1 MASAQI
7 VVQQVLVMFL
17 LLGVG
22 ILIRRLGWVTEEA
35 ARQFS
40 NLLLMIVFP
49 ALLIEVYQRPF
60 IQEQFIDQFISMA
73 LAVIFHLLAIA
84 VSHLC
89 IRPRE
94 HHAYRIERL
103 AAVYSNCGFMGFPL
117 LSALLGEEGLFYGV
131 AFSGVFNLVFWIH
144 GARTCSLD
152 DRLEKKRIVLNP
164 GCIGFLTGF
173 ILYITQ
179 LPLPSFLCETITH
192 VANLNTPLAMIITGV
207 FLADIRWKK
216 LWDDAS
222 IWRACL
228 LRNMLLPLGMFVL
241 LRCIGFASW
250 FSGAPEIALAHLIA
264 CACPSAA
271 STILL
276 AAKRNM
282 DSAHGAKILALS
294 TLLSIVTLPAI
305 VLLAQSV

>member
-1 MASAQI
+1 MASAQV
-7 VVQQVLVMFL
+7 VVQQVLVMFF
-17 LLGVG
+17 LLGIG
-22 ILIRRLGWVTEEA
+22 ILLRRLGWVTEAA

-60 IQEQFIDQFISMA
+60 IPEQFLEQLISMG
-73 LAVIFHLLAIA
+73 LAVVFHLLAIA

-89 IRPRE
+89 IRPRA

-117 LSALLGEEGLFYGV
+117 LFALLGDEGLFYGV

-144 GARTCSLD
+144 GAKTCSLD
-152 DRLEKKRIVLNP
+152 NRLQKKNIVLNP
-164 GCIGFLTGF
+164 GCIGFLIGF
-173 ILYITQ
+173 LLYLTQ
-179 LPLPSFLCETITH
+179 LPLPAFLSDTIAH
-192 VANLNTPLAMIITGV
+192 VANLNTPLAMIITGI
-207 FLADIRWKK
+207 FLANIHWKE
-216 LWDDAS
+216 LWADAP

-228 LRNMLLPLGMFVL
+228 LPLVMFIL

-250 FSGAPEIALAHLIA
+250 FTGASDIVLAHLIA

-294 TLLSIVTLPAI
+294 TLLSILTLPAI
-305 VLLAQSV
+305 VLLVQTV